1 MADLTDSKLDD
12 FVRRAR
18 ESHLAHNPRP
28 LLADRVELLV
38 AEVRR
43 LRAGIDAHQT
53 TVLHA
58 PPCRHCVSEVVYADK
73 RLWSLVEE
81 DSDAT

>member
-1 MADLTDSKLDD
+1 MANLTDSKLDD
-12 FVRRAR
+12 FVRHAR

-43 LRAGIDAHQT
+43 LREGIA
-53 TVLHA
+53 
-58 PPCRHCVSEVVYADK
+58 RHRDEGHELIGHLTHPADE
-73 RLWSLVEE
+73 RLWALLGED
-81 DSDAT
+81 DSDG